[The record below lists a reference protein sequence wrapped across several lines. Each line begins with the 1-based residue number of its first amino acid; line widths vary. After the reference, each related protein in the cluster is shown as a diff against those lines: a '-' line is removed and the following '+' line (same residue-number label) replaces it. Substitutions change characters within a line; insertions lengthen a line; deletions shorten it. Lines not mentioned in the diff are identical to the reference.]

1 MLAVVVDAA
10 GVDQDGVGVK
20 QGVACVDLLL
30 QLVYWENN
38 VLDMRIVVSYLLRV
52 IQSLLGK
59 LAW

>member
-20 QGVACVDLLL
+20 QGVARVDLLL

>member
-10 GVDQDGVGVK
+10 GVDQDGVRVK

-38 VLDMRIVVSYLLRV
+38 VLDMRIIYH
-52 IQSLLGK
+52 IF
-59 LAW
+59 

>member
-10 GVDQDGVGVK
+10 GVDQDGVRVK
-20 QGVACVDLLL
+20 QGVARVDLLL

>member
-20 QGVACVDLLL
+20 QGVARVDLLL

-38 VLDMRIVVSYLLRV
+38 VLDMRIIYH
-52 IQSLLGK
+52 IF
-59 LAW
+59 